1 MNDEKILVVGSLAYD
16 HVMTY
21 DGLFQDGILAEHL
34 DHLSVT
40 FTTDHKLLHFG
51 GCGANIAY
59 TLKLLGVDP
68 VLMGLIGKDSAE
80 YMAWLKKNKIG
91 TSKIVNVPDTFTA
104 CAYILTDRKGHQITI
119 FHAGAMDKTPESLS
133 LVDLERT
140 KIGWAIIAPDDH
152 RRMVRLARECFLAG
166 VRYIFDPGQQIL
178 KMKPS
183 ELLSSIKHSS
193 MLIFNEYEGELLCQQ
208 LELSKKELCNLAPL
222 SIETLGEKGARV
234 FQKGSLSFTV
244 AAVKPLKVV
253 DPTGCGDAFRA
264 GLLAG
269 LIKGLDIEKSCQ
281 MGTLAATYALENQGT
296 QNHAFTLQQFEA
308 RLKKISHE

>member
-21 DGLFQDGILAEHL
+21 DGLFQDGLLAEHL
-34 DHLSVT
+34 DNLSVT

-68 VLMGLIGKDSAE
+68 VLMGLIGKDSAD
-80 YMAWLKKNKIG
+80 YMKWLKKNKIS
-91 TSKIVNVPDTFTA
+91 TSKIVTVRDSFTA
-104 CAYILTDRKGHQITI
+104 SAYILTDRNGHQITI
-119 FHAGAMDKTPESLS
+119 FHAGAMDKAPKALRLS
-133 LVDLERT
+133 DLGCA
-140 KIGWAIIAPDDH
+140 KVGWAIIAPDDH
-152 RRMVRLARECFLAG
+152 RRMVRLARECFSVG

-183 ELLSSIKHSS
+183 ELLSSIKHATI
-193 MLIFNEYEGELLCQQ
+193 LIFNEYEGELLCQQ
-208 LELSKKELCNLAPL
+208 LKLSKKELCSLGAIC
-222 SIETLGEKGARV
+222 IETLAEKGARV
-234 FQKGSLSFTV
+234 FQKGSLNFTV
-244 AAVKPLKVV
+244 PAVKPLKVV

-264 GLLAG
+264 GLVAG
-269 LIKGLDIEKSCQ
+269 LTKGFSMQKSCQ
-281 MGTLAATYALENQGT
+281 MGTLAATYALEHQGT
-296 QNHAFTLQQFEA
+296 QNHTFTVKQFEA